1 MDNFQALILGLVE
14 GLTEYLPVSST
25 GHLLLAQRLMG
36 IDSSTASDAFAIC
49 IQAGAI
55 LAVLG
60 IYRQRVAQMVMGAV
74 GRNEAGQRLLINLLS
89 AFVPAAVLGLLLE
102 KPIKKYLFGGDE
114 WGLWPVVAAWFAG
127 GMAILVVSL
136 ARRRRGTSPTTGFDL
151 EHLTVRMAL
160 IVGLAQCIAMWPGV
174 SRSLITIVGGVLVGL
189 SLPAAVELSFLLG
202 VITLTAATAY
212 DALKHGPEMLAT
224 YGATPLLIGFGAAWL
239 SAVLAVKWMVG
250 YLKSHGMEIFGWYRV
265 ALALS
270 LPRGFSGP
278 RPDHGPHHS
287 RPSIRHPLRG
297 RAHRSERGANP
308 DRRHRG
314 HPRPA
319 GSHRILQALPL
330 VALVR
335 RHRPVPPR
343 LPLSRSRRRS
353 RRRGCHRFRLAG
365 NRRQCNQ
372 RPLLRWRASQ
382 EFGVHHVEIRLDGD
396 MRMRFPVPVVR
407 INQAPP
413 GSPPPPFQSPA
424 TG

>member
-1 MDNFQALILGLVE
+1 VDNFQALILGLVE

-74 GRNEAGQRLLINLLS
+74 GRNEVGQRLLINLLS

-127 GMAILVVSL
+127 GMAILVVSV

-151 EHLTVRMAL
+151 EQLTVRMAL
-160 IVGLAQCIAMWPGV
+160 IVGFAQCIAMWPGV

-265 ALALS
+265 ALAFVVAAWL
-270 LPRGFSGP
+270 LW
-278 RPDHGPHHS
+278 
-287 RPSIRHPLRG
+287 PS
-297 RAHRSERGANP
+297 
-308 DRRHRG
+308 
-314 HPRPA
+314 
-319 GSHRILQALPL
+319 
-330 VALVR
+330 
-335 RHRPVPPR
+335 
-343 LPLSRSRRRS
+343 
-353 RRRGCHRFRLAG
+353 
-365 NRRQCNQ
+365 
-372 RPLLRWRASQ
+372 
-382 EFGVHHVEIRLDGD
+382 
-396 MRMRFPVPVVR
+396 
-407 INQAPP
+407 
-413 GSPPPPFQSPA
+413 
-424 TG
+424 T

>member
-1 MDNFQALILGLVE
+1 VDNFQALILGLVE

-74 GRNEAGQRLLINLLS
+74 GRNKAGQRLLINLLS

-265 ALALS
+265 ALAFVVAAWL
-270 LPRGFSGP
+270 LW
-278 RPDHGPHHS
+278 
-287 RPSIRHPLRG
+287 PS
-297 RAHRSERGANP
+297 
-308 DRRHRG
+308 
-314 HPRPA
+314 
-319 GSHRILQALPL
+319 
-330 VALVR
+330 
-335 RHRPVPPR
+335 
-343 LPLSRSRRRS
+343 
-353 RRRGCHRFRLAG
+353 
-365 NRRQCNQ
+365 
-372 RPLLRWRASQ
+372 
-382 EFGVHHVEIRLDGD
+382 
-396 MRMRFPVPVVR
+396 
-407 INQAPP
+407 
-413 GSPPPPFQSPA
+413 
-424 TG
+424 T

>member
-60 IYRQRVAQMVMGAV
+60 IYRQRVAQMVMGAI

-136 ARRRRGTSPTTGFDL
+136 VRRRRGTSPTSGFDL
-151 EHLTVRMAL
+151 EQLTIRMAL
-160 IVGLAQCIAMWPGV
+160 IVGFAQCIAMWPGV

-265 ALALS
+265 ALAFVVAAWL
-270 LPRGFSGP
+270 LW
-278 RPDHGPHHS
+278 
-287 RPSIRHPLRG
+287 PS
-297 RAHRSERGANP
+297 
-308 DRRHRG
+308 
-314 HPRPA
+314 
-319 GSHRILQALPL
+319 
-330 VALVR
+330 
-335 RHRPVPPR
+335 
-343 LPLSRSRRRS
+343 
-353 RRRGCHRFRLAG
+353 
-365 NRRQCNQ
+365 
-372 RPLLRWRASQ
+372 
-382 EFGVHHVEIRLDGD
+382 
-396 MRMRFPVPVVR
+396 
-407 INQAPP
+407 
-413 GSPPPPFQSPA
+413 
-424 TG
+424 T

>member
-127 GMAILVVSL
+127 GVAILVVSL

-265 ALALS
+265 ALAFVVAAWL
-270 LPRGFSGP
+270 LW
-278 RPDHGPHHS
+278 
-287 RPSIRHPLRG
+287 PS
-297 RAHRSERGANP
+297 
-308 DRRHRG
+308 
-314 HPRPA
+314 
-319 GSHRILQALPL
+319 
-330 VALVR
+330 
-335 RHRPVPPR
+335 
-343 LPLSRSRRRS
+343 
-353 RRRGCHRFRLAG
+353 
-365 NRRQCNQ
+365 
-372 RPLLRWRASQ
+372 
-382 EFGVHHVEIRLDGD
+382 
-396 MRMRFPVPVVR
+396 
-407 INQAPP
+407 
-413 GSPPPPFQSPA
+413 
-424 TG
+424 T

>member
-74 GRNEAGQRLLINLLS
+74 GRNKAGQRLLINLLS

-136 ARRRRGTSPTTGFDL
+136 VRRRRGTSPTTGFDL
-151 EHLTVRMAL
+151 EQLTVRMAL
-160 IVGLAQCIAMWPGV
+160 IVGFAQCIAMWPGV

-265 ALALS
+265 ALAFVVAAWL
-270 LPRGFSGP
+270 LW
-278 RPDHGPHHS
+278 
-287 RPSIRHPLRG
+287 PS
-297 RAHRSERGANP
+297 
-308 DRRHRG
+308 
-314 HPRPA
+314 
-319 GSHRILQALPL
+319 
-330 VALVR
+330 
-335 RHRPVPPR
+335 
-343 LPLSRSRRRS
+343 
-353 RRRGCHRFRLAG
+353 
-365 NRRQCNQ
+365 
-372 RPLLRWRASQ
+372 
-382 EFGVHHVEIRLDGD
+382 
-396 MRMRFPVPVVR
+396 
-407 INQAPP
+407 
-413 GSPPPPFQSPA
+413 
-424 TG
+424 T